1 MKRKMLYQ
9 LVDKTAAMLSELAKV
24 VAHEKQLLEEFN
36 DLFQTISVF
45 EVYIYIY
52 IPCHYFAPFKTI
64 KKRHCVQIL

>member
-45 EVYIYIY
+45 EVYIYIFLV
-52 IPCHYFAPFKTI
+52 II
-64 KKRHCVQIL
+64 SLLLRL

>member
-52 IPCHYFAPFKTI
+52 SLSLFRSF
-64 KKRHCVQIL
+64 

>member
-24 VAHEKQLLEEFN
+24 VAHEKQLLDEFN

-52 IPCHYFAPFKTI
+52 IYSLSLFRSF
-64 KKRHCVQIL
+64 

>member
-1 MKRKMLYQ
+1 MLYQ

-45 EVYIYIY
+45 EVYIYI
-52 IPCHYFAPFKTI
+52 PCHYFAPFKTI